1 MFLVSVHCFVNGAV
15 CKVGWVFWGSQV
27 MLCRMFME
35 LSGIN
40 AVSAGFTVNSS
51 WPQQQ
56 SGAGIRILAG
66 GDRSAS
72 IGLWQE
78 FVSGNYFCCTAG
90 FLAPIRSRKVLGSPC
105 KGEQGD
111 VSRGPSMQRWQAQSW
126 PGGSTPGAACAS
138 DKALHSKLMACFW
151 LKYGGAQ
158 RQLPCRRK
166 AA

>member
-66 GDRSAS
+66 GERSAS

-90 FLAPIRSRKVLGSPC
+90 FLAPIKSRKVLGSPC
-105 KGEQGD
+105 KGSKVMSAGGRAC
-111 VSRGPSMQRWQAQSW
+111 SSGKHRAGQA
-126 PGGSTPGAACAS
+126 AAH
-138 DKALHSKLMACFW
+138 L
-151 LKYGGAQ
+151 AQ
-158 RQLPCRRK
+158 LAPQTRLFITN
-166 AA
+166 